1 MRVHT
6 DLTSLP
12 TFRNAVVTIGSFDGV
27 HLGHRRIFEDLKRL
41 GRQAEGETVVVTFD
55 PHPRSVLRPEDSTF
69 RLITTT
75 PEKTEQ
81 LAAIGIDHLV
91 IVPFDTSF
99 AQLSAD
105 AYITDFLIAKINPKY
120 IVIGYDHRFG
130 ASREGNIDML
140 RKYSGQYQFEVVEIS
155 AEQIDEITVSSS
167 KIRKALDT
175 ADIEL
180 ANKLLGRP
188 FSFSGTVV
196 HGDHIGR
203 TIDFPTANISLENP
217 DKLILPHGIYGS
229 SVLFPDGTRRT
240 GALYIGDRPSV
251 ETGGARVIEVHI
263 PGFEG
268 DLYGQHL
275 KVDVLGYIRPDM
287 KFDSLEALKSQMSSD
302 VQEILQRFGK
312 TDTPSVAIVI
322 LNYNTSGHLRLFLP
336 HVIAHA
342 EGARVIVADN
352 GSPDDSLDVLAREF
366 PQVEVIALPQ
376 NFGFAR
382 GYNEALKQVSADYYV
397 ILNSDVE
404 VSEGWLSPIIEAME
418 KDRRIGVAQ
427 PKILQWDEVSQVRTR
442 QFEHAGASGG
452 WIDTLGYP
460 FCRGRI
466 FTRKE
471 EDQGQYDNPQECF
484 WATGAAFFIR
494 AELYHLYG
502 GFDGDYFA
510 HNEEID
516 LCWRLKRAGYSIWC
530 FPGSVVWHLGGGT
543 LEYESP
549 RKVFLNFRNSLFSI
563 VKNEH
568 WAKVLWLVPVR
579 LILDGV
585 AGARY
590 AAKGQF
596 AAIWAVV
603 RSHFSFYAQLGNT
616 LAKRRLANEVIRQ
629 NRIGPEN
636 TSGIYRG
643 SIVVAHYLRRIIKFS
658 DL

>member
-1 MRVHT
+1 MRVYT
-6 DLTSLP
+6 ELTSLP
-12 TFRNAVVTIGSFDGV
+12 SFRNAVVTIGSFDGV
-27 HLGHRRIFEDLKRL
+27 HLGHLRIFEDLKRL
-41 GRQAEGETVVVTFD
+41 ARQADGETVVVTFD
-55 PHPRSVLRPEDSTF
+55 PHPRNVLKPEDNTF

-75 PEKTEQ
+75 KEKTEQ

-91 IVPFDTSF
+91 IVPFDTTF
-99 AQLSAD
+99 ARLSAD
-105 AYITDFLIAKINPKY
+105 EYITEFLLSKINPSC

-130 ASREGNIDML
+130 ASREGNIDLL
-140 RKYSGQYQFEVVEIS
+140 RKYAGISSFDVVEIS
-155 AEQIDEITVSSS
+155 AEQIDEITISSS

-175 ADIEL
+175 SDIEL
-180 ANKLLGRP
+180 ANRLLGRP

-196 HGDHIGR
+196 HGDQIGR
-203 TIDFPTANISLENP
+203 TISFPTANVRLDDPN
-217 DKLILPHGIYGS
+217 KLVLPHGIYAS
-229 SVLFPDGTRRT
+229 RVLLPDGTSKT

-251 ETGGARVIEVHI
+251 ETGGSRVIEVHI

-275 KVDVLGYIRPDM
+275 KVEVLGFIRPDR
-287 KFDSLEALKSQMSSD
+287 KFDSMEALKSQMAAD
-302 VQEILQRFGK
+302 VQEIVKRFGRPAF
-312 TDTPSVAIVI
+312 PSVAIVI

-336 HVIAHA
+336 SVIAHA

-366 PQVEVIALPQ
+366 PQVEVIAMPV
-376 NFGFAR
+376 NYGFAR

-404 VSEGWLSPIIEAME
+404 VSEGWLAPIIEAME
-418 KDRRIGVAQ
+418 NDRRIGVAQ
-427 PKILQWDEVSQVRTR
+427 PKILQWDEINQVRTR
-442 QFEHAGASGG
+442 LFEHAGASGG

-466 FTRKE
+466 FTRRE
-471 EDQGQYDNPQECF
+471 EDKGQYDDPQECF

-530 FPGSVVWHLGGGT
+530 FPQSVVWHLGGGT

-579 LILDGV
+579 LVLDGV

-603 RSHFSFYAQLGNT
+603 RSHFSFYAQIGST
-616 LAKRRLANEVIRQ
+616 LAKRRQANAVIRQ
-629 NRIGPEN
+629 HRIGPEN
-636 TSGIYRG
+636 TSGVYRG
-643 SIVVAHYLRRIIKFS
+643 SIVVAHYLRRIVKFS